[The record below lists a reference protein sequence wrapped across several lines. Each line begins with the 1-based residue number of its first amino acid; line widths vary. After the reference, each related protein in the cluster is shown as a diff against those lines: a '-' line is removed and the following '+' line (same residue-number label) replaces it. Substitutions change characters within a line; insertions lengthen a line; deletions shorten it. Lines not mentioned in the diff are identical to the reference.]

1 MKTLLPAACLF
12 LITGAAMAGQVE
24 SEAALSK
31 ILWDEDM
38 ENVSYKVRSSGFIDI
53 TFGGAVSD
61 QDYSRILNKLQ
72 THPDIPGVL
81 AGRGS
86 TNYCPV
92 K

>member
-1 MKTLLPAACLF
+1 MKTLLLAACLF
-12 LITGAAMAGQVE
+12 MITGAAISGQAE
-24 SEAALSK
+24 SEAALTK

-38 ENVSYKVRSSGFIDI
+38 ENVSYKLRSSGFIDI
-53 TFGGAVSD
+53 TFGSAVSD
-61 QDYSRILNKLQ
+61 QDYSRILNKLK

-81 AGRGS
+81 AGRGN

>member
-1 MKTLLPAACLF
+1 MKKLLLACLF
-12 LITGAAMAGQVE
+12 LTSLPAWAGQDE
-24 SEAALSK
+24 SEAALAK

-38 ENVSYKVRSSGFIDI
+38 ENVSYKLRSNGFIDI
-53 TFGGAVSD
+53 TFGTAVKD
-61 QDYSRILNKLQ
+61 EDYSRILNKLQ
-72 THPDIPGVL
+72 NHPDIPGVL